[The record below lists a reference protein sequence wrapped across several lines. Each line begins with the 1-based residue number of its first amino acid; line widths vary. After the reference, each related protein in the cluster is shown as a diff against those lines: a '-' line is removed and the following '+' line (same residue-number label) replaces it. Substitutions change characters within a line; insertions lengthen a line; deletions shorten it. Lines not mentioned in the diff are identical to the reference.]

1 MLLEIQ
7 TVVTFGEEGVVIE
20 SGHQGAPML
29 TLELGVL
36 RQEGGG
42 SLCDHSSACA
52 FVSFAHLCMVQ
63 FN

>member
-1 MLLEIQ
+1 M
-7 TVVTFGEEGVVIE
+7 VTFGEEGVVME

-42 SLCDHSSACA
+42 H
-52 FVSFAHLCMVQ
+52 FVTILQLVHL
-63 FN
+63 